1 MISTEER
8 NFSLKAQN
16 KLQTLCFR
24 VSPTGFTQITCIDQ
38 ESNQF
43 SIWDRARIAFSILI
57 GKKSCSDI
65 TFPITIRNSDIRA
78 LGSMCAIPQDPKVST
93 VAQTDTQNKSA
104 MPMRKKRKYNR
115 RKPKAGGGAPQN
127 PISEK

>member
-38 ESNQF
+38 ESSQF
-43 SIWDRARIAFSILI
+43 SIWDRAKIAFSILI
-57 GKKSCSDI
+57 GKKNCSDI

-78 LGSMCAIPQDPKVST
+78 LGSMCAIPRDPKVSN
-93 VAQTDTQNKSA
+93 VAQTDEQSKTST
-104 MPMRKKRKYNR
+104 PIRKKRKYNR
-115 RKPKAGGGAPQN
+115 RKPKAKGGSPQN
-127 PISEK
+127 PVA